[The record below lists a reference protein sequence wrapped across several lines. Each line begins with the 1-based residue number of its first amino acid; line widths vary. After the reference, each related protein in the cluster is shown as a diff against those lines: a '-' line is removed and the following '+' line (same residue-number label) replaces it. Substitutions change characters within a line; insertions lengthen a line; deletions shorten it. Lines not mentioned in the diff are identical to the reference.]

1 MIHRDIKPENILI
14 TEEDFKAKLCDLGL
28 AWSGD
33 DFDSAGRGFGTPNYM
48 SPEQIRG
55 KNLDIRTD
63 IYSLGVTFFRV
74 LFGRLPFQGNTPAQ
88 TMTLHLRK
96 ALQFP
101 DDTMSPLT
109 RQLATVISRMMAKSA
124 SDRYETPREL
134 VSELEEIIE
143 QAAGPPADAE
153 QVNDEVSVGQSA
165 PGEKP
170 SQRVRRRRRR
180 RRR

>member
-1 MIHRDIKPENILI
+1 
-14 TEEDFKAKLCDLGL
+14 
-28 AWSGD
+28 
-33 DFDSAGRGFGTPNYM
+33 
-48 SPEQIRG
+48 
-55 KNLDIRTD
+55 
-63 IYSLGVTFFRV
+63 
-74 LFGRLPFQGNTPAQ
+74 
-88 TMTLHLRK
+88 MTLHLRK